1 MLQWQQRTPEGK
13 AWAAWK
19 AACEA
24 NERLRDAAPHFRA
37 SVNRDGTF
45 RIDDVPAGDY
55 TLSVRF
61 GRDGKLSGHRFSV
74 PSPEKNNTD
83 QPLDLGVLVLQ

>member
-1 MLQWQQRTPEGK
+1 M
-13 AWAAWK
+13 
-19 AACEA
+19 
-24 NERLRDAAPHFRA
+24 A

-61 GRDGKLSGHRFSV
+61 SRDAAGQLHSFRFFV
-74 PSPEKNNTD
+74 PSKEDTNAD
-83 QPLDLGVLVLQ
+83 DPLDLGVLTLE